1 MVGMKLVLC
10 CDVVE
15 GFVVV
20 ARWLRVVTAVGIFSV
35 VFSVWLENL
44 SLHMGGFMVEKERG

>member
-1 MVGMKLVLC
+1 M
-10 CDVVE
+10 
-15 GFVVV
+15 VV

-44 SLHMGGFMVEKERG
+44 SLHMGGFMIEKERG